1 MSHSNMNHPARKRK
15 APSTWSQLFCRYAP
29 IPIVMLVLLF
39 CYGMAMQYV
48 QDQMPTVVNID
59 NFIPTPVATT
69 PTAAPS
75 QQSSSLTIDVSSP
88 VSSAEAA
95 QQLVFD
101 HVRNTLLQHP
111 LTTLTAAQRRNFTL
125 ADYYEYIYQQP
136 ICEGLPVFTSMAN
149 VFSELYWQ
157 L

>member
-1 MSHSNMNHPARKRK
+1 MSHTSNTTRKRK
-15 APSTWSQLFCRYAP
+15 APSTWTHVLCKYAP
-29 IPIVMLVLLF
+29 IPMVLLILLF
-39 CYGMAMQYV
+39 CYGMAMQHV
-48 QDQMPTVVNID
+48 QNHMPTAAKID
-59 NFIPTPVATT
+59 NFISASVATT
-69 PTAAPS
+69 PTVAPS
-75 QQSSSLTIDVSSP
+75 QQSYSPKIEISSP
-88 VSSAEAA
+88 TSGAAAA

-101 HVRNTLLQHP
+101 QVRNTLLQHP

-125 ADYYEYIYQQP
+125 ADYYEYIHQQP